1 MKRNRGRLWIFI
13 GVPLAAAFFI
23 WGLPIVQTANDFR
36 KAGFFE
42 KTSKTEWDSDVRG
55 NLEALHT
62 ALRLYMDSESQLPA
76 GEGWIDAI
84 EPRLRTADL
93 KEGEAEK
100 KLHDPSAGESKYGF
114 AFNKAISGK
123 HFEDLPG
130 DTVVLYQSQ
139 QNQRNAVGDP
149 AQDARPEGLGIC
161 VDGQV
166 RPVIPTPNQP

>member
-1 MKRNRGRLWIFI
+1 MKRKRGRLWIFI
-13 GVPLAAAFFI
+13 GVPLTAAFLI
-23 WGLPIVQTANDFR
+23 WGLPIVLTANDFR

-42 KTSKTEWDSDVRG
+42 KTSKTEWDGDVRG
-55 NLEALHT
+55 NLVALHT

-100 KLHDPSAGESKYGF
+100 KLHDPSAGAGQYGF

>member
-1 MKRNRGRLWIFI
+1 MKRKRGRLWLYI
-13 GVPLAAAFFI
+13 GLPLLAAFLI

-42 KTSKTEWDSDVRG
+42 KTSKTEWDADVRG

-62 ALRLYMDSESQLPA
+62 ALRFYMDSEGMLPA

-100 KLHDPSAGESKYGF
+100 KIHDPSVGVGKYGF
-114 AFNKAISGK
+114 AFNQALSGK
-123 HFEDLPG
+123 HLDDLPAE
-130 DTVVLYQSQ
+130 TVVLYQSQ
-139 QNQRNAVGDP
+139 QSQRNAVGDP
-149 AQDARPEGLGIC
+149 AKDGRASGLGISA
-161 VDGQV
+161 DGQI
-166 RPVIPTPNQP
+166 RPVIPTADQP